1 MQVVSLDWKWL
12 FIYPSQGVASVNQLV
27 IPAGVPIHF
36 SLTSASVMN
45 AFFIPQLGSMIYTM
59 NGMTTQ
65 LNLQADAPGTFRGL
79 SSHYSGDGFSGMH
92 FEVQAVP
99 AAEFAA
105 WVEATRNKGPILD
118 AASYVAL
125 SKQSLN
131 TAPFTYGSADPKLF
145 QQIVIAAA
153 AAGAGPGSRNTQ
165 PGRIPD
171 GRSHS
176 MFGKLTW
183 AAIPFD
189 QPIPLFAAA
198 LVGVVIAGVLALI
211 VLKGWLPYLWREWI
225 TSVDHKRIGIMYTL
239 LAMVMLLRG
248 FTDAIMMR
256 SQQALAFHSEG
267 YLPPEHYD
275 QIFSAHGTLMIF
287 FVAMPFVIGLM
298 NFVMP
303 LQLGIR
309 DVAFPTLNS
318 VSFWLTAT
326 GALLIN
332 ISLVVGEF
340 ARTGWLP
347 YPPLSE
353 LAYSP
358 GVGVDYYLWA
368 LQISGVGTLL
378 TGVNFVTTILKIH
391 APGMTYMRMP
401 MFCWTSLASSLL
413 MVAAFP
419 ILTATL
425 AMLILDRYLGFH
437 FFTNEA
443 GGNVMMF
450 MNLIWAWGHPEVY
463 ILILPAFGI
472 FSEVISTFSRKP
484 LFGYR
489 SMVMAT
495 LVICILSFTV
505 WLHHFFTMGAGAD
518 VNAIFGIASMII
530 AVPTGV
536 KVFNWLFTMYGGR
549 VVYASPIL
557 WSLGFM
563 VTFVVGGMTGVLLAV
578 PPADFLLHN
587 SLFLV
592 AHFHNVIIGGVLFGA
607 FAGYSY
613 WFPKAFGFRLHEG
626 LGKAAFWFWII
637 GFYVAFMPLY
647 VLGLM
652 GMTRRMQH
660 YDVAAWQPWLLIA
673 ALGAALILTGIVLQI
688 WQLVVSIKRREELAD
703 ADRRS
708 LERALAR
715 MGDILAAARLQLRRA
730 SPCRGRGCLLGHEGA
745 RPPAGA
751 PRRGARVF
759 GHRDAAQ
766 QRHRLHLRLLR
777 HLHGLRADLA
787 YLVDGRPGRRR
798 RLCDLRR
805 LRLAGQGR
813 GCHSGRGGRAPRSGQ
828 PKRPQRRRW
837 PAGRRPYEHLRGHRR
852 PQSHRCGDS
861 RPPAPGRACGPRPG
875 LQADHRRLRL
885 LDLPAQRHHHVLG
898 LLRHLCRAGR

>member
-1 MQVVSLDWKWL
+1 
-12 FIYPSQGVASVNQLV
+12 
-27 IPAGVPIHF
+27 
-36 SLTSASVMN
+36 
-45 AFFIPQLGSMIYTM
+45 
-59 NGMTTQ
+59 
-65 LNLQADAPGTFRGL
+65 
-79 SSHYSGDGFSGMH
+79 
-92 FEVQAVP
+92 
-99 AAEFAA
+99 
-105 WVEATRNKGPILD
+105 
-118 AASYVAL
+118 
-125 SKQSLN
+125 
-131 TAPFTYGSADPKLF
+131 
-145 QQIVIAAA
+145 
-153 AAGAGPGSRNTQ
+153 
-165 PGRIPD
+165 
-171 GRSHS
+171 

-198 LVGVVIAGVLALI
+198 VVGVVIAGVLVYI
-211 VLKGWLPYLWREWI
+211 TLKGWLPYLWREWI

-248 FTDAIMMR
+248 FSDAIMMR

-267 YLPPEHYD
+267 YLPPDHYD

-287 FVAMPFVIGLM
+287 FVAMPFVIGLI

-303 LQLGIR
+303 LQLGVR

-332 ISLVVGEF
+332 ISLVIGEF

-358 GVGVDYYLWA
+358 GVGVDYYLWS

-472 FSEVISTFSRKP
+472 FSEVFSTFSRKP

-536 KVFNWLFTMYGGR
+536 KVFNWLFTMYGGK

-607 FAGYSY
+607 FAGYTY
-613 WFPKAFGFRLHEG
+613 WFPKAFGFKLHEG

-673 ALGAALILTGIVLQI
+673 AFGAALILTGIVLQI
-688 WQLVVSIKRREELAD
+688 WQLVVSIKLREQLAD
-703 ADRRS
+703 VTGDPWNGRS
-708 LERALAR
+708 LEWATSSPPPAFNFAVLPHVEGEDAYWGMKERARQQARLGAEPEYEAIEMPRNSATGFICAFFATFMGFALIWHIWWLVAVGIVGAYITFVVFAWRDRVEDVIPAEEVARLDRANRSARSAALAR
-715 MGDILAAARLQLRRA
+715 AQAA
-730 SPCRGRGCLLGHEGA
+730 P
-745 RPPAGA
+745 
-751 PRRGARVF
+751 
-759 GHRDAAQ
+759 
-766 QRHRLHLRLLR
+766 
-777 HLHGLRADLA
+777 
-787 YLVDGRPGRRR
+787 
-798 RLCDLRR
+798 
-805 LRLAGQGR
+805 
-813 GCHSGRGGRAPRSGQ
+813 
-828 PKRPQRRRW
+828 
-837 PAGRRPYEHLRGHRR
+837 
-852 PQSHRCGDS
+852 
-861 RPPAPGRACGPRPG
+861 
-875 LQADHRRLRL
+875 
-885 LDLPAQRHHHVLG
+885 
-898 LLRHLCRAGR
+898 

>member
-1 MQVVSLDWKWL
+1 ML
-12 FIYPSQGVASVNQLV
+12 
-27 IPAGVPIHF
+27 
-36 SLTSASVMN
+36 
-45 AFFIPQLGSMIYTM
+45 
-59 NGMTTQ
+59 
-65 LNLQADAPGTFRGL
+65 
-79 SSHYSGDGFSGMH
+79 
-92 FEVQAVP
+92 
-99 AAEFAA
+99 
-105 WVEATRNKGPILD
+105 
-118 AASYVAL
+118 
-125 SKQSLN
+125 
-131 TAPFTYGSADPKLF
+131 
-145 QQIVIAAA
+145 
-153 AAGAGPGSRNTQ
+153 
-165 PGRIPD
+165 
-171 GRSHS
+171 
-176 MFGKLTW
+176 GKLSWT
-183 AAIPFD
+183 AIPFD
-189 QPIPLFAAA
+189 QPIPLLAAA
-198 LVGVVIAGVLALI
+198 LVGVVIIGVLAW
-211 VLKGWLPYLWREWI
+211 VALKGWLPYLWREWI

-248 FTDAIMMR
+248 FADAIMMR
-256 SQQALAFHSEG
+256 SQQALAFRSDG

-318 VSFWLTAT
+318 VSLWLTAT
-326 GALLIN
+326 GALLVN

-353 LAYSP
+353 IAYSP

-378 TGVNFVTTILKIH
+378 TGVNFVTTVLKIH
-391 APGMTYMRMP
+391 GPGMTYMRMP
-401 MFCWTSLASSLL
+401 MFCWTTLASNLL
-413 MVAAFP
+413 IVAAFP

-425 AMLILDRYLGFH
+425 AMLLLDRYLGFH

-472 FSEVISTFSRKP
+472 FSEVISTFSGKP

-495 LVICILSFTV
+495 MAICILSFTV

-549 VVYASPIL
+549 VVYSPPIL
-557 WSLGFM
+557 WSIGFM
-563 VTFVVGGMTGVLLAV
+563 VTFVIGGMTGVLLAV
-578 PPADFLLHN
+578 PPADFVLHN

-607 FAGYSY
+607 FAGYNY

-626 LGKAAFWFWII
+626 LGKAAFWCWLI

-647 VLGLM
+647 VVGLM

-660 YDVAAWQPWLLIA
+660 YDVSAWRPWLLIA
-673 ALGAALILTGIVLQI
+673 AGGAVIILAGIILQI
-688 WQLVVSIKRREELAD
+688 AQLAVSIGRREELRD
-703 ADRRS
+703 VTGDPWDGRS
-708 LERALAR
+708 LEWATPSPPPAFNFAVLPRIEAQDAYWGVKQRVRQQARLGEEPGYSAIEMPRNSPTGFICAFFATLMGFALIWHIWWIVALAALGAYATFVVFAWR
-715 MGDILAAARLQLRRA
+715 DRVEYIIPADVVARIDRANRSARSEALGSPVQAA
-730 SPCRGRGCLLGHEGA
+730 P
-745 RPPAGA
+745 
-751 PRRGARVF
+751 
-759 GHRDAAQ
+759 
-766 QRHRLHLRLLR
+766 
-777 HLHGLRADLA
+777 
-787 YLVDGRPGRRR
+787 
-798 RLCDLRR
+798 
-805 LRLAGQGR
+805 
-813 GCHSGRGGRAPRSGQ
+813 
-828 PKRPQRRRW
+828 
-837 PAGRRPYEHLRGHRR
+837 
-852 PQSHRCGDS
+852 
-861 RPPAPGRACGPRPG
+861 
-875 LQADHRRLRL
+875 
-885 LDLPAQRHHHVLG
+885 
-898 LLRHLCRAGR
+898 